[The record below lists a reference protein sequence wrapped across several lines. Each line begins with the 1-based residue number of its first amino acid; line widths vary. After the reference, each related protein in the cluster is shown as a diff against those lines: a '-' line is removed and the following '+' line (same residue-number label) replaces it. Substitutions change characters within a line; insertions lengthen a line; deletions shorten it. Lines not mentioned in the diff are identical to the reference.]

1 MRRMTRVGTYIE
13 RIAQKNGLLNA
24 VVAQPD
30 PGTIDLSSTGL
41 TFLIKDNMCTKTM
54 PTTCCSNILK
64 DFTSPY
70 DATVVQSI
78 RAANGVI
85 LGKTNMDEF
94 AMGVDTIYTIFG
106 PVQNPL
112 FIGQNR
118 SAGGSSG
125 GSAAAV
131 AAKFCDVALGTD
143 TGGSVRLPAA
153 FCSVFG
159 FKPSYGRISR
169 FGVISYAQSLDTVGL
184 FARSLEDMRE
194 AFKILDHFD
203 PEDPTSVTN
212 EMRSQFSTSMPTK
225 RPLKFGIV
233 REGIVDI
240 DNDIREAWIK
250 CLESLIVQGHE
261 VVEVG
266 VPSLKHALPAY
277 FALSP
282 AEASSNLARY
292 DGIRYGNRASKD
304 TDGINKLLYGSTRS
318 HGFGKEV
325 QRRLLLGTFNLTSE
339 AYDEHFLK
347 AQKVRR
353 LVIEE
358 LNDVFLRKNPLFPNK
373 NSTSDPET
381 RVDVLLNPTSPH
393 KANSLAAHSGTN
405 NVANIVGDFLTI
417 PANLAGLPAISIPV
431 GESIG
436 MEVWAQYGD
445 DATVLDVSE
454 AINDIFMYKSGVNI

>member
-1 MRRMTRVGTYIE
+1 MGAYIE
-13 RIAQKNGLLNA
+13 RIAEKNRLLNA
-24 VVAQPD
+24 VIAQPD
-30 PGTIDLSSTGL
+30 PETINLSSTGL
-41 TFLIKDNMCTKTM
+41 AFLIKDNMCTKAM
-54 PTTCCSNILK
+54 PTTCCSKILK

-78 RAANGVI
+78 LAADGVI

-94 AMGVDTIYTIFG
+94 AMGVDTVYTIFG

-112 FIGQNR
+112 FLGQNR

-184 FARSLEDMRE
+184 FTRSLEDMRK
-194 AFKILDHFD
+194 AFKILDHYD
-203 PEDPTSVTN
+203 PEDSTSVTN
-212 EMRSQFSTSMPTK
+212 EMRSQFSTRMPSN
-225 RPLKFGIV
+225 RPLRVGVV
-233 REGIVDI
+233 REGIVDM
-240 DNDIREAWIK
+240 DDDIRECWIS
-250 CLESLIVQGHE
+250 CLESLIQQGHE

-266 VPSLKHALPAY
+266 VPSLKYALPAY

-304 TDGINKLLYGSTRS
+304 MDGINELLYGPTRTG
-318 HGFGKEV
+318 GFGSEV

-353 LVIEE
+353 LIIEE
-358 LNDVFLRKNPLFPNK
+358 FNNIFLQENPLFPNK
-373 NSTSDPET
+373 TPISDPEN
-381 RVDVLLNPTSPH
+381 RVDVLINPTSPH
-393 KANSLAAHSGTN
+393 KANSLSSHTGSN
-405 NVANIVGDFLTI
+405 NVANILGDVLTI
-417 PANLAGLPAISIPV
+417 PANLAGLPAISVPI

-445 DATVLDVSE
+445 DATVLDV
-454 AINDIFMYKSGVNI
+454 AKIVHDIFKYPSGVNI